1 VNVHLS
7 LPPCRSDITFIYVAC
22 GTPARVII
30 SIRFLIPCINV
41 WKMGLRTF
49 MRMHKPYHSFIR
61 GQLMVMLQVHNIVVP
76 ITPFYRPSPS
86 SALCNLFSC
95 FPFQFF
101 LHTLIVTKTLLVA
114 KEPLYLRALP
124 SVPHIKPCQLCVVT
138 IILICVF
145 CWIDPNGR
153 PTARDSVSGGPLD
166 PAP

>member
-22 GTPARVII
+22 GTPAHVII

-49 MRMHKPYHSFIR
+49 MQMHKPYHSFIR
-61 GQLMVMLQVHNIVVP
+61 GQLMVMLQVHNIIVP

-86 SALCNLFSC
+86 SVLCNLSSC

-101 LHTLIVTKTLLVA
+101 SPHSYCHKNPPCCKRTTVPPGSSFCSSHQTLPTL
-114 KEPLYLRALP
+114 RSHNNTHMCLP
-124 SVPHIKPCQLCVVT
+124 VH
-138 IILICVF
+138 
-145 CWIDPNGR
+145 
-153 PTARDSVSGGPLD
+153 
-166 PAP
+166 